1 MNFYF
6 PLRSAA
12 VGCRNY
18 HSVAMFHFHLQMQKV
33 RSLNVNF
40 QLKFKPLVGYQIALS
55 SFVSYQLRYSSVV
68 IQNTGKYQ

>member
-1 MNFYF
+1 MNFHF
-6 PLRSAA
+6 LLRPVA

-18 HSVAMFHFHLQMQKV
+18 HLVSMFHFHLQMQKV
-33 RSLNVNF
+33 SLNVNF